1 MEVHGIGR
9 NAIQTNTVLL
19 SQMCKGIIKDAH
31 YFMATFQ
38 LMQLQKKLQA
48 SLTLQMLMTETIQL
62 GQMDSMT
69 EWNMLNHDNLGSGM
83 VHTKW

>member
-1 MEVHGIGR
+1 MR
-9 NAIQTNTVLL
+9 
-19 SQMCKGIIKDAH
+19 KGGHKDAH

-62 GQMDSMT
+62 SKIDSMT
-69 EWNMLNHDNLGSGM
+69 E
-83 VHTKW
+83 

>member
-1 MEVHGIGR
+1 MR
-9 NAIQTNTVLL
+9 
-19 SQMCKGIIKDAH
+19 KGGNKDAH

-62 GQMDSMT
+62 SKIDSMT
-69 EWNMLNHDNLGSGM
+69 EWNMLNHDNL
-83 VHTKW
+83 KWHGA

>member
-1 MEVHGIGR
+1 MR
-9 NAIQTNTVLL
+9 
-19 SQMCKGIIKDAH
+19 KGGNKDAH

-62 GQMDSMT
+62 SKIDSMT
-69 EWNMLNHDNLGSGM
+69 E
-83 VHTKW
+83 